1 MQSIFLY
8 FLQLAV
14 SRIFHKKK
22 SSILS
27 FLVFLTSF
35 SFIIVAL
42 SIVGSISKTNTEYRL
57 NTYGEGSFAILPADG
72 LETMVEN
79 HEQIEEVGKAVCYG
93 MLQTARGPIG
103 IGTIDDN
110 FLHLGRIALED
121 GHFPETETETAIEAS
136 TLSALGYD
144 YTLGQEIIV
153 YLAQKS
159 QGQSVGAAEEPLP
172 PVAET
177 FTLCGVIREFSSLWC
192 AGGRNEQQ
200 ILVSAF
206 VTPEAAESVAESAG
220 FDPSLQLF
228 LEVPEESRENV
239 KKRLTSDPLLVQ
251 NVFENI
257 TAYPDLKQT
266 AASDSLYIYLIAAVS
281 LVAVFSV
288 FFLQM
293 RDSYHSYAVCRSIGM
308 TKKQLA
314 LLLALETLILVLPAV
329 ILGTLLGGALIF
341 LALRLLM
348 YSGSAPIQMDI
359 PASTLAVVIFLW
371 VVCAIICRLVLFFA
385 TSRAQLTGA
394 FQLSHIRSVKVHRI
408 AKCAIFFLTALFGTT
423 LLFTG
428 LGSLEPLH
436 TIQYY
441 SISPAYTIWA
451 GGGAFV
457 PKGKTDLIKQIPG
470 ISFVDGFVESPV
482 AISFS
487 GMDEISAWLYCLDES
502 GWDETFDFGNDREA
516 FHNGNVVL
524 LTFMENRLPD
534 ILPLDGNVTLHFLLD
549 EFLDKTSPGIYLQQY
564 ENEDLTLRF
573 QSDEGCIMEK
583 TTPVSIRMI
592 PDSVNNRLLAYIWGP
607 YSIICSEKFLEDALI
622 HMETGQQWDGY
633 IAGNEFGYTRV
644 YVGADLNSGY
654 LSTDIT
660 VAEFCSE
667 NDFLLD
673 NRRQEFLSHQQEGL
687 QELIFLLSTGGCILI
702 ISLLLLCNILH
713 LEAVQEKKTF
723 TILRMIGMSKRK
735 MRLRILCQSAETCF
749 LATVLGL
756 LSYVC
761 YTALRI
767 IFSGEDIVLFLARP
781 DVAWNL
787 VTLPQV
793 ILFLSICVIVPLTC
807 FLIAKLRAMKKEDD
821 LK

>member
-1 MQSIFLY
+1 MFLY

-14 SRIFHKKK
+14 SRIFHRKKN
-22 SSILS
+22 SILS

-57 NTYGEGSFAILPADG
+57 NTYGEWSFAILPADG
-72 LETMVEN
+72 LETMIEN

-121 GHFPETETETAIEAS
+121 GHFPQTEKEIAMEAS

-144 YTLGQEIIV
+144 YTLGQEITV
-153 YLAQKS
+153 YLEQGS
-159 QGQSVGAAEEPLP
+159 QGQSVGTAEKLLP

-177 FTLCGVIREFSSLWC
+177 FTLCGVIQEFSSLWC

-206 VTPEAAESVAESAG
+206 ITPETAKSIAESAG

-228 LEVPEESRENV
+228 LDVLEENRENI
-239 KKRLTSDPLLVQ
+239 KNRLMSDPPLVL
-251 NVFENI
+251 NTFENV
-257 TAYPDLKQT
+257 TAYPNLKQT
-266 AASDSLYIYLIAAVS
+266 ATSDSLYIYLIATVS
-281 LVAVFSV
+281 LAAVFSV

-293 RDSYHSYAVCRSIGM
+293 RDSYYSYAVCRSIGM

-348 YSGSAPIQMDI
+348 YSGSAPIQVDI
-359 PASTLAVVIFLW
+359 PVGTLAVVILLW

-394 FQLSHIRSVKVHRI
+394 FQLSHVRSVKVHRI
-408 AKCAIFFLTALFGTT
+408 AKCAIFVLTALFGTT

-436 TIQYY
+436 TIHYY

-482 AISFS
+482 AISFP
-487 GMDEISAWLYCLDES
+487 GIYEISAWLYCLDGS
-502 GWDETFDFGNDREA
+502 GWDETFNFDGDWEA
-516 FHNGNVVL
+516 FHNGDVVL
-524 LTFMENRLPD
+524 LTFRENRLPD
-534 ILPLDGNVTLHFLLD
+534 ILPSDGNVTLHFLSD

-564 ENEDLTLRF
+564 ENENLTLRF
-573 QSDEGCIMEK
+573 QSDEGCITEK

-592 PDSVNNRLLAYIWGP
+592 SDSVHNRLLAYIWGP
-607 YSIICSEKFLEDALI
+607 YSIICSEKFLEDALT

-633 IAGNEFGYTRV
+633 VAGNEFGYTRV

-654 LSTDIT
+654 LSTDIM

-667 NDFLLD
+667 NDFILD
-673 NRRQEFLSHQQEGL
+673 NRRQEFLSRQQEGL
-687 QELIFLLSTGGCILI
+687 QELIFLLSTGGCISI
-702 ISLLLLCNILH
+702 ISILLLCNILQ
-713 LEAVQEKKTF
+713 LEAVQEKKAF
-723 TILRMIGMSKRK
+723 AILRMIGMSKRK
-735 MRLRILCQSAETCF
+735 MRSRILCQSAGTCLF
-749 LATVLGL
+749 ATVLGL
-756 LSYVC
+756 LFYVC
-761 YTALRI
+761 YTALCI
-767 IFSGEDIVLFLARP
+767 IFSGEDVALFLTRP

-787 VTLPQV
+787 VTLPQL
-793 ILFLSICVIVPLTC
+793 ILFLSICVIVPLAC

-821 LK
+821 PQ